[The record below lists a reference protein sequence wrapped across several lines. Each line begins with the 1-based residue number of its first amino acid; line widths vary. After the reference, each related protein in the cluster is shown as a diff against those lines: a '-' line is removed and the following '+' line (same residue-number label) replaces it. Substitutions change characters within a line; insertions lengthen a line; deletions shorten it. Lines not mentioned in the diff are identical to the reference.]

1 LADGNRLPDTSH
13 ELECSVYDSQRPRI
27 KSSGKAGLEISLGEC
42 QSAFFFQYILNLQ
55 HRLGV
60 DDAYMFE
67 DYDLIASLSG
77 SEPSQPSQRDVD
89 QDARL
94 SSSSADLNRR
104 GQTARRQRPRTP
116 AQQAAAER
124 RVKIEAARLR
134 WELDKHLGRETPQW
148 VIELAQ
154 DKPQRP

>member
-1 LADGNRLPDTSH
+1 MTDNPFAGLPA
-13 ELECSVYDSQRPRI
+13 RPRDRI
-27 KSSGKAGLEISLGEC
+27 DLLLGLIAADWKRTGSD
-42 QSAFFFQYILNLQ
+42 QRFFQYILNLQ

-60 DDAYMFE
+60 DDGYMFE

-77 SEPSQPSQRDVD
+77 SEPRQPGQSEVD
-89 QDARL
+89 PDARL

-104 GQTARRQRPRTP
+104 GPSARRQRRRTP
-116 AQQAAAER
+116 AQQAVAER

-134 WELDKHLGRETPQW
+134 WELDKHLGRQTPQW

-154 DKPQRP
+154 EKPERP